1 VTSTALTANTKVAL
15 VSQLKLVPGMGNAL
29 AQAPASLMGLNLPVS
44 LVFEGPANDDYAQ
57 LGGGSFVQVSRNWFI
72 RLYVAM
78 AQQGVPGEA
87 QAQVT
92 PWFDTMRAFF
102 YGRPSLGGAEF
113 VQNARITGDR
123 GVLVLPYGGGAE
135 GSLYVGTEFTM
146 SVVGIVPRT
155 FATGE

>member
-1 VTSTALTANTKVAL
+1 MGAIGAAGARRRGSGKPRR
-15 VSQLKLVPGMGNAL
+15 VPQRRAAL
-29 AQAPASLMGLNLPVS
+29 AQAPASLMGLNLPVA

-78 AQQGVPGEA
+78 VQQGVPGEA

-92 PWFDTMRAFF
+92 PWFDTIRNFF

-113 VQNARITGDR
+113 VQNARIMSDR
-123 GVLVLPYGGGAE
+123 GVLVLPYGNGTE
-135 GSLYVGTEFTM
+135 GSTYIGTEFTM
-146 SVVGIVPRT
+146 SVVGIVART
-155 FATGE
+155 FAAGE